1 MTDEQINLAIHKAVG
16 FEWNDER
23 KLWERNANKARVAS
37 HKPFYYSSD
46 LNLMHEAEKT
56 LSEANMF
63 VMANYIER
71 FVSRHGQH
79 YFHAT
84 ARQRAEAFLR
94 TLFLWKTDHSG
105 ERTEM
110 EVQK

>member
-23 KLWERNANKARVAS
+23 KLWERHANKARVAS

-46 LNLMHEAEKT
+46 LNLMHEVEEV
-56 LSEANMF
+56 LVQNNNWRIGEYEARLFSSVGEMN
-63 VMANYIER
+63 N
-71 FVSRHGQH
+71 VSSWRGVRLC
-79 YFHAT
+79 FHAT

-94 TLFLWKTDHSG
+94 TLGKW
-105 ERTEM
+105 EEA
-110 EVQK
+110 